1 MIRFELHFGLAV
13 RRVCCLPVSE
23 LREWIVNHCAIEA
36 YYLHEVSGYWN
47 GKMERSVVMVTII
60 PESEERDTKALLKA
74 LAHEYR
80 VDFTQDA
87 VLLCWS
93 QTNCAMVQ
101 SIDESPVWKG
111 NPDDSE

>member
-13 RRVCCLPVSE
+13 RRICCLPRAA
-23 LREWIVNHCAIEA
+23 LKDWIVNHCAIEA
-36 YYLHEVSGYWN
+36 YQLIDTGGYWN
-47 GKMERSVVMVTII
+47 GKQEDSLVLAAIV

-74 LAHEYR
+74 LAYEYR
-80 VDFTQDA
+80 IDFTQDA

-93 QTNCAMVQ
+93 QTNCTMVQ
-101 SIDESPVWKG
+101 SIDESPIWKG